1 MPHLDV
7 CAVHIQNIFLPFQVN
22 QNFVQMNR
30 ADFLVAMSRGF
41 TGNGDQPAAFQLFDM
56 AGQRAVRDIQPG
68 GELVHAHVIV
78 VQKNI

>member
-1 MPHLDV
+1 
-7 CAVHIQNIFLPFQVN
+7 
-22 QNFVQMNR
+22 MNR
-30 ADFLVAMSRGF
+30 ADLLVAVSGGL

-56 AGQRAVRDIQPG
+56 AGQRADRDIQPG